1 MREQL
6 EARGA
11 RTIAG
16 LGRSFRT
23 FDSHN
28 GNRRVDA
35 QEFFTGLVDNGIK
48 LTKAESDVII

>member
-11 RTIAG
+11 RTVAG